1 MTLST
6 LARRT
11 LRQALGNDSIGQEIA
26 DRLDEPGVS
35 ASTMIDALGDATSA
49 ESLSI
54 RQSLG
59 LNGYISVK
67 DYGAV
72 GDGRKITGLVNNS
85 SSTLTGSAGTFS
97 QADVGKTAWAGL
109 AGGTSIIAQG
119 VVSSVNANGSTATLS
134 GAYSGNW
141 TGIICYIGTD
151 DTAAIQNAWT
161 AAKAA
166 GVPMYVPAG
175 TYFVNR
181 QVASAYNENTGNYG
195 VIGDGSQVS
204 RFVLMPDFSFTGATG
219 NGVINLDGAGWTRV
233 IGIGIDGTYRSMSMS
248 GKYAFYLSCSDPVGR
263 QRNWGIYYD
272 LSVQDLNGWTG
283 AFQFNSLNYAIVQGI
298 MAYNFSYLGISFN
311 SCIGTVKDLFSSNG
325 SYGPYF
331 TGGSD
336 VSIIG
341 GTIDEHGQPTV
352 NIDGTGTRVTLKD
365 MTIYGAAG
373 TSCTAQSGTSN
384 LTLDNCFVTP
394 YNNHNNSSGISVG
407 SGCTVQVR
415 NSRIVGTG
423 TGKCV
428 TGAGTLIDEGGNT
441 FTGTVDVTTRKG
453 TTFGTP
459 LIHATKT
466 PANASA
472 TGTAGEIAWDSSYI
486 YVCTATNTW
495 KRIAIATW

>member
-1 MTLST
+1 MAIELTTASESQL
-6 LARRT
+6 
-11 LRQALGNDSIGQEIA
+11 LG
-26 DRLDEPGVS
+26 
-35 ASTMIDALGDATSA
+35 
-49 ESLSI
+49 I

-59 LNGYISVK
+59 LSGYISVK
-67 DYGAV
+67 DYDAV

-109 AGGTSIIAQG
+109 AGGTSVIAQG

-141 TGIICYIGTD
+141 TGIICYIGTN
-151 DTAAIQNAWT
+151 DTTAIQNAWT

-181 QVASAYNENTGNYG
+181 QVASAYNENAGNYG

-219 NGVINLDGAGWTRV
+219 NGVINLNGAGWTRV
-233 IGIGIDGTYRSMSMS
+233 IGIGIDGTYKSMSMS
-248 GKYAFYLSCSDPVGR
+248 GKYAFYLSCSDPIGR
-263 QRNWGIYYD
+263 QRNWGIYHD

-298 MAYNFSYLGISFN
+298 MAYNCSYLGISFN

-341 GTIDEHGQPTV
+341 GIIDEHGQPTV

-365 MTIYGAAG
+365 MIIYGASG
-373 TSCTAQSGTSN
+373 TSCTTQSGTSN

-453 TTFGTP
+453 ITFGTP

-472 TGTAGEIAWDSSYI
+472 TGNAGEIAWDSSYI

-495 KRIAIATW
+495 KRAAIATW